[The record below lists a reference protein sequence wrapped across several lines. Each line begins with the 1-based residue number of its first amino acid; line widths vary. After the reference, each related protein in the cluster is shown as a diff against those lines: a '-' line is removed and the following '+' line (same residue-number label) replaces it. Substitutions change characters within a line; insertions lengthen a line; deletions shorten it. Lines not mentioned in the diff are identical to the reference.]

1 MKMFSKVMTGAMFV
15 VSIGFAGV
23 ASAKTCDL
31 SIEGSDAMQYNKKEL
46 DASGCTEVKL
56 TLKHAGKLP
65 KAAMGHNWVLS
76 TAADK
81 TKIVDS
87 ATKSG
92 PAKDYAPTAPG
103 IIAHTKL
110 LAGGESDT
118 ITFKTDKMKKGGNY
132 VFFCTFPGHVSMM
145 SGKFKF

>member
-15 VSIGFAGV
+15 VSMGFAGV

-31 SIEGSDAMQYNKKEL
+31 SIEGSDAMAFNKKEL

-87 ATKSG
+87 AIKSG
-92 PAKDYAPTAPG
+92 PAKDYVPTAPG
-103 IIAHTKL
+103 IIVQTKL

-118 ITFKTDKMKKGGNY
+118 VTFKTDKMKKGGAY
-132 VFFCTFPGHVSMM
+132 AFYCTFPGHVSMM

>member
-15 VSIGFAGV
+15 VSMGFAGV

-31 SIEGSDAMQYNKKEL
+31 SIEGSDAMAFNKKEL

-92 PAKDYAPTAPG
+92 PAKDYVPTAPG

-118 ITFKTDKMKKGGNY
+118 VTFKTDKMKKGGVY
-132 VFFCTFPGHVSMM
+132 AFYCTFPGHVSMM
-145 SGKFKF
+145 SGKFTF